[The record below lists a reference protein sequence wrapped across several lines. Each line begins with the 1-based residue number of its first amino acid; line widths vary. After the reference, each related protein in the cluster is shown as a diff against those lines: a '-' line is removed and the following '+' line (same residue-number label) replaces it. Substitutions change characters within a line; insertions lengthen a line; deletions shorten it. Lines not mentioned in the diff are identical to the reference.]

1 MTVGHS
7 EGSAS
12 LLELASQL
20 VADFKRLLEQRL
32 ELLKAELTLEATRVA
47 RAVGVLTAGA
57 IGTVLGALFLLVAL
71 GLWIGNLIDSTPG
84 GLAIVGAGLTV
95 TGLVAGLLAIKQLER
110 RRLARATARELRRDA
125 EWIRNG
131 V

>member
-1 MTVGHS
+1 M
-7 EGSAS
+7 
-12 LLELASQL
+12 LELATQL
-20 VADFKRLLEQRL
+20 VADFRRLFEQRL
-32 ELLKAELTLEATRVA
+32 ELLKAELTLEVTRVA

-95 TGLVAGLLAIKQLER
+95 TGLVAGLLAIKQLKR

-131 V
+131 A

>member
-1 MTVGHS
+1 VTIRYT

-12 LLELASQL
+12 LLELGARL
-20 VADFKRLLEQRL
+20 VADVRRLLEQHL
-32 ELLKAELTLEATRVA
+32 ELLKAELTREATRMA
-47 RAVGVLTAGA
+47 KAAGLLAAGAVGAG
-57 IGTVLGALFLLVAL
+57 LGAVFLLIAL
-71 GLWIGNLIDSTPG
+71 GLWIGRLIDSIPG

-95 TGLVAGLLAIKQLER
+95 TGLVVSLLAVKALER
-110 RRLARATARELRRDA
+110 QRLARASARELRRDA

>member
-1 MTVGHS
+1 VTVRQS

-12 LLELASQL
+12 LLDLATRL
-20 VADFKRLLEQRL
+20 VADLRRLFEQRL

-47 RAVGVLTAGA
+47 RAVGVLMAGA

-110 RRLARATARELRRDA
+110 RRLARATASELRRDA

-131 V
+131 A

>member
-1 MTVGHS
+1 VTVRQS
-7 EGSAS
+7 ESAS
-12 LLELASQL
+12 LLEVAARL
-20 VADFKRLLEQRL
+20 VADFRRLFEQRL

-57 IGTVLGALFLLVAL
+57 IGAVLGALFLLVAL

>member
-1 MTVGHS
+1 MPVRYA

-12 LLELASQL
+12 LLELGTRL
-20 VADFKRLLEQRL
+20 VADVRRLLEQHL
-32 ELLKAELTLEATRVA
+32 ELLKAELTQEAMRVA
-47 RAVGVLTAGA
+47 KAVGLLAAGA
-57 IGTVLGALFLLVAL
+57 VGAGLGALFLLVAL
-71 GLWIGNLIDSTPG
+71 GLWIGRLVASIPG

-95 TGLVAGLLAIKQLER
+95 TGLVVGLLAVKALER
-110 RRLARATARELRRDA
+110 QRLARESAGELRRDA

>member
-1 MTVGHS
+1 MTVRQS

-12 LLELASQL
+12 LLDLATRL
-20 VADFKRLLEQRL
+20 VADLRRLFEQRL

-47 RAVGVLTAGA
+47 RAVGVLMAGA

-110 RRLARATARELRRDA
+110 RRLARATASELRRDA

-131 V
+131 A

>member
-1 MTVGHS
+1 
-7 EGSAS
+7 
-12 LLELASQL
+12 LLELATQL
-20 VADFKRLLEQRL
+20 VADFRRLLEQRL

-47 RAVGVLTAGA
+47 RAVGVVTAGA

-95 TGLVAGLLAIKQLER
+95 TGLVAGLLAIKQLKR
-110 RRLARATARELRRDA
+110 QRLARATARELRRDA

-131 V
+131 A